1 MALTMLVRFRAH
13 RPVTA
18 VMEGDSIMKRLLC
31 ILGSLVAFIG
41 LQGQS
46 AQAQV
51 DANWNWIFT
60 QRDVRLTVVSTAVG
74 LGATAGYFAMRKEPI
89 AYRVPTGAA
98 YGLTTIGCAAAFPI
112 IGTLVVQRAL
122 TTREVYVGMANCAIP
137 VVGGWLV
144 EAAFRGQPWYE
155 GVGPR

>member
-1 MALTMLVRFRAH
+1 
-13 RPVTA
+13 
-18 VMEGDSIMKRLLC
+18 MKRQLC
-31 ILGSLVAFIG
+31 ILAVLVAFLG
-41 LQGQS
+41 LQSQTARAQS
-46 AQAQV
+46 
-51 DANWNWIFT
+51 DTNWGWIFT
-60 QRDVRLTVVSTAVG
+60 QRDFRLTVVSTAVG
-74 LGATAGYFAMRKEPI
+74 LGATAGYFALRHEPI
-89 AYRVPTGAA
+89 AYRPPTGAA

-122 TTREVYVGMANCAIP
+122 TTREVYVGVANCAIP